1 MYRVF
6 CLFFPSLCILFGI
19 FYSQVKDIFLFHIRS
34 LNSVLSYTYSRL
46 CFSSLNSF
54 TSSLCIW
61 RIPHGFCLT
70 TSFPSYFLHS
80 YISMCVF
87 ICNISSL
94 ISRYLVRGKEWYL
107 LSLLS
112 WISVVLFITL
122 STRIILL

>member
-6 CLFFPSLCILFGI
+6 CLFFPSLCILLGI
-19 FYSQVKDIFLFHIRS
+19 FYSQVKDIFLFHIHS
-34 LNSVLSYTYSRL
+34 FNSVLSYTYSRL

-54 TSSLCIW
+54 KSPCVW
-61 RIPHGFCLT
+61 KIPHGFCLT
-70 TSFPSYFLHS
+70 KGFPFYFLHS

-107 LSLLS
+107 LSLPS
-112 WISVVLFITL
+112 WVLVVLFIT
-122 STRIILL
+122 SSNRIILL